1 MARAPAGTLCFDH
14 DNFYGFEIP
23 EGFTADLQQA
33 LKKKKCL
40 LLLPLG
46 SEIRKPSNTL
56 MIGIESLRSHEK
68 LNEFIKKDLSILI
81 STKQKSRIEKD
92 PDLTTSQGLNFEL
105 WRVFNPD
112 SELAFLGRAY
122 YQTQNH
128 VLVISTSIK
137 NEDEIPL
144 YENVF
149 KNLVL
154 LVKKLESK
162 NLFPYLK
169 LQAEKD
175 LTSPTGR
182 NFDLRAINSLRGKY
196 LEAQK
201 ACGKNS
207 KVSSAII
214 RLSKNGKIQNWL
226 DENSPESLSCLGKK
240 MVGAEGTK
248 PPFEP
253 FHLVLDPKSF

>member
-1 MARAPAGTLCFDH
+1 MARAPAGTLCFD
-14 DNFYGFEIP
+14 DEIFYGVEIP

-40 LLLPLG
+40 MLLPLG
-46 SEIRKPSNTL
+46 SEIKKTSNTL
-56 MIGIESLRSHEK
+56 MISIEALRSHEK

-81 STKQKSRIEKD
+81 STKQKSRMEKD
-92 PDLTTSQGLNFEL
+92 PDLTTSQGLSFEL

-112 SELAFLGRAY
+112 PELAFLGRAY

-128 VLVISTSIK
+128 ILVISTSIK

-154 LVKKLESK
+154 QIKKLESK

-169 LQAEKD
+169 LQSEKD

-207 KVSSAII
+207 KISSAIV
-214 RLSKNGKIQNWL
+214 RLNKNGEIQNWF
-226 DENSPESLSCLGKK
+226 DQNSPENLSCLGKK
-240 MVGAEGTK
+240 LLGAQGTK

-253 FHLVLDPKSF
+253 FHLVLDPKAF